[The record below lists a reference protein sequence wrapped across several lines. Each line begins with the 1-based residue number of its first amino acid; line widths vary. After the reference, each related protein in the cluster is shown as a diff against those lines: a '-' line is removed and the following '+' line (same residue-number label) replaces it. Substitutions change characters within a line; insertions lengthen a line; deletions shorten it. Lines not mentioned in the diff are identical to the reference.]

1 MKKKI
6 VAILLTS
13 AITVQ
18 LTGCGVLS
26 PFIYFLN
33 SIDTSEGE
41 LRLEM
46 IEEENEA
53 QRTEDKIRYQ
63 DDFYEYVNNDILDMV
78 ELGDTD
84 AQWTWFGE
92 LMAVADHDMDEI
104 IQELSQSEKVYAKGT
119 SEQKIK
125 DMYECISNMENRNAT
140 GLGPLQPHMDT
151 IRNAT
156 TIDEYVDALASLSGE
171 FGFSS
176 IVGGYYIDQ
185 DMADS
190 SMNSVYL
197 MYADTLIGKEY
208 LENPQM
214 QEYVDV
220 YYDYMRDMLEEFGM
234 SQDEAAD
241 TVSEIDVLLRDICS
255 CSLSMEEYYD
265 PSITYNVFTKEELQ
279 ELYTNVDVEKMLKT
293 LRIDSADSYIVSDV
307 SQAKRINELLVEE
320 NLEVLKNFST
330 FVMLNDVA
338 EYSTQEYAKLADD
351 LDRQLHGVTSSLS
364 DEDIWMNL
372 TQDML
377 SWDFGK
383 IYVEK
388 YFSEESK
395 ADVEAMIDKIKE
407 AYKEIIRN
415 QEWMSEETKEKA
427 IRKLDTMQVKIGY
440 PDEWPDSMEMMQVT
454 PISEGG
460 SLLSN
465 LLVNMQVSIEDNLQ
479 DLNREVDR
487 TTWSMTPQTVNAYYN
502 PGNNE
507 IVFPAAILQPPFY
520 DPEGDEASNLGGI
533 GYVIAHEISH
543 AFDSNGALYDE
554 YGNYNVWWTQEELQ
568 RYKELSQSIVD
579 YYENYEVAGMK
590 VDGSLT
596 LSENIADLGAMI
608 CITSIL
614 ESDGEGLAEAF
625 SQLAYIWASEETV
638 AYQMYLLSNDTHA
651 PNKVRVNAV
660 LSSCDAFYET
670 YDIEDGDGMYV
681 APEDRVGIWK

>member
-6 VAILLTS
+6 AALLLSLVMT
-13 AITVQ
+13 TQV
-18 LTGCGVLS
+18 TGCGALEPFLS
-26 PFIYFLN
+26 SF
-33 SIDTSEGE
+33 EKVGE
-41 LRLEM
+41 AVRGEDSA
-46 IEEENEA
+46 EEKAKE
-53 QRTEDKIRYQ
+53 IRYQ
-63 DDFYEYVNNDILDMV
+63 DDFYDYVNQDILDMI

-92 LMAVADHDMDEI
+92 LMAAADEEMEDI
-104 IQELSQSEKVYAKGT
+104 IRELAKSDKAYEKGS

-125 DMYECISNMENRNAT
+125 DMYECVSNMENRNET
-140 GLGPLQPHMDT
+140 GLGPLQPHLDT
-151 IRNAT
+151 IQNAA
-156 TIDEYVDALASLSGE
+156 TIEEYVDALAMLSSE

-190 SMNSVYL
+190 SRNSVYL

-208 LENPQM
+208 LENPKM
-214 QEYVDV
+214 QEYVDI
-220 YYDYMRDMLEEFGM
+220 YYDYMENMLEEAGM
-234 SQDEAAD
+234 EQQEAAD
-241 TVSEIDVLLRDICS
+241 TVSQIDVLLRDICS
-255 CSLSMEEYYD
+255 STLSMEQYYD
-265 PSITYNVFTKEELQ
+265 PSITYNVFTKDELQ
-279 ELYTNVDVEKMLKT
+279 ELYTNVDINKMLKT
-293 LRIDSADSYIVSDV
+293 LRIDSAETYIISDV
-307 SQAKRINELLVEE
+307 EQAKKINELLTED
-320 NLEVLKNFST
+320 NLEVLKDFST

-338 EYSTQEYAKLADD
+338 EYSTQNYAKLAQD
-351 LDRQLHGVTSSLS
+351 LDSKLHGVTGSRN
-364 DEDIWMNL
+364 DEDIWMDL

-377 SWDFGK
+377 PWDFGK
-383 IYVEK
+383 IYVEEH
-388 YFSEESK
+388 FSEDSK
-395 ADVEAMIDKIKE
+395 EDVEAMIVQIKE
-407 AYKEIIRN
+407 AYKGIINR
-415 QEWMSEETKEKA
+415 QEWMSEATKEKA
-427 IRKLDTMQVKIGY
+427 IRKLDTMQIKIGY
-440 PDEWPDSMEMMQVT
+440 PDVWPDSMEMMQVT

-465 LLVNMQVSIEDNLQ
+465 MLVNMQVSIEDNLQ

-520 DPEGDEASNLGGI
+520 DEEGDEAKNLGGI

-543 AFDSNGALYDE
+543 AFDANGALYDE

-568 RYKELSQSIVD
+568 KYNELSQSIVS

-590 VDGSLT
+590 VNGSLT
-596 LSENIADLGAMI
+596 LSENIADLGAMT

-614 ESDGEGLAEAF
+614 GENLEDLQEAF

-660 LSSCDAFYET
+660 LSACDAFYEAYT
-670 YDIEDGDGMYV
+670 IKETDGMYT
-681 APEDRVGIWK
+681 APENRVGIWK

>member
-1 MKKKI
+1 MKKRI
-6 VAILLTS
+6 AALLL
-13 AITVQ
+13 AGVMTVQ

-26 PFIYFLN
+26 PLVTFITN
-33 SIDTSEGE
+33 MKSSVGE
-41 LRLEM
+41 LQLEM
-46 IEEENEA
+46 EEEESDAKVNAE
-53 QRTEDKIRYQ
+53 KKRYQ
-63 DDFYEYVNNDILDMV
+63 DDFYEYINEDILDMV

-92 LMAVADHDMDEI
+92 LMAVADQDMDEI
-104 IQELSQSEKVYAKGT
+104 IQELSQSEKVYPKGS

-151 IRNAT
+151 IRNTT
-156 TIDEYVDALASLSGE
+156 TIDEYVNALASLSGE

-197 MYADTLIGKEY
+197 MHADTLIGKEY

-220 YYDYMRDMLEEFGM
+220 YYTYMRDMLEEFGM
-234 SQDEAAD
+234 SQEEAAD
-241 TVSEIDVLLRDICS
+241 TVSEIDILLRDICS
-255 CSLSMEEYYD
+255 SSLSMEEYYD

-307 SQAKRINELLVEE
+307 GQAKKINELLVDE
-320 NLEVLKNFST
+320 NLEVLKDFSS

-338 EYSTQEYAKLADD
+338 EYSTEEYARLADD
-351 LDRQLHGVTSSLS
+351 LDRQMHGVTSRLS

-395 ADVEAMIDKIKE
+395 ADVEAMIEKIKE
-407 AYKEIIRN
+407 AYKDIIRN
-415 QEWMSEETKEKA
+415 QEWMSEATKEKA

-465 LLVNMQVSIEDNLQ
+465 MLVNMQVSIEDNLQ

-487 TTWSMTPQTVNAYYN
+487 TAWSMTPQTVNAYYN

-507 IVFPAAILQPPFY
+507 IVFPAAILQQPFY
-520 DPEGDEASNLGGI
+520 DPKGDEASNLGGI

-568 RYKELSQSIVD
+568 KYKELSQSIID
-579 YYENYEVAGMK
+579 YYGNYEVAGMK

-596 LSENIADLGAMI
+596 LSENIADLGAMT

-614 ESDGEGLAEAF
+614 SEDGEGLAKAF

-660 LSSCDAFYET
+660 LSSCDAFYDV
-670 YDIEDGDGMYV
+670 YDIEESDGMYV
-681 APEDRVGIWK
+681 APEDRVGVWK

>member
-6 VAILLTS
+6 IALLLTGV
-13 AITVQ
+13 ITVQ
-18 LTGCGVLS
+18 VTGCGVLS
-26 PFIYFLN
+26 MLTN
-33 SIDTSEGE
+33 LSGE
-41 LRLEM
+41 SGNAVKEVHETDATT
-46 IEEENEA
+46 EEV
-53 QRTEDKIRYQ
+53 RYQ
-63 DDFYEYVNNDILDMV
+63 DDFYEYVNQDILEMV

-92 LMAVADHDMDEI
+92 LSAVADEEMEAI
-104 IQELSQSEKVYAKGT
+104 IQELAQSDKTYEKGT

-125 DMYECISNMENRNAT
+125 DMYECISNMENRNET
-140 GLGPLQPHMDT
+140 GLGPLQPHLDT
-151 IRNAT
+151 IRDARN
-156 TIDEYVDALASLSGE
+156 IDEYVEALALLSSE

-190 SMNSVYL
+190 GKNSVYL

-214 QEYVDV
+214 QEYVDI
-220 YYDYMRDMLEEFGM
+220 YYTYMTDMLEEYGM
-234 SQDEAAD
+234 SEQEAAD

-255 CSLSMEEYYD
+255 STLSMEEYYD
-265 PSITYNVFTKEELQ
+265 PSITYNVFTREELQ
-279 ELYTNVDVEKMLKT
+279 ELYTNVDIEKMLEI
-293 LRIDSADSYIVSDV
+293 LRIDSANTYIIMDV
-307 SQAKRINELLVEE
+307 EQAEKINELLVEE
-320 NLEVLKNFST
+320 NLDVLKDFST

-338 EYSTQEYAKLADD
+338 EYSTENYARLAED
-351 LDRQLHGVTSSLS
+351 LDNQLHGISGSVD
-364 DEDIWMNL
+364 DEDIWMEL
-372 TQDML
+372 TQNML
-377 SWDFGK
+377 PWDFGK

-388 YFSEESK
+388 FFSEESK
-395 ADVEAMIDKIKE
+395 ADVEAMIVKIKD
-407 AYKEIIRN
+407 AYKGIISR
-415 QEWMSEETKEKA
+415 QEWMSDETKEKA

-440 PDEWPDSMEMMQVT
+440 PDVWPDSMDMMQVT

-465 LLVNMQVSIEDNLQ
+465 LLVDMQVAIEDSLQ

-487 TTWSMTPQTVNAYYN
+487 SVWSMTPQTVNAYYN

-520 DPEGDEASNLGGI
+520 DPEGNEASNLGAI

-543 AFDSNGALYDE
+543 AFDANGALYDE

-568 RYKELSQSIVD
+568 KYNELSESIVS

-590 VDGSLT
+590 VNGSLT
-596 LSENIADLGAMI
+596 LSENIADLGAMT

-614 ESDGEGLAEAF
+614 GEDRQDLTEAF
-625 SQLAYIWASEETV
+625 SQLAYIWASEETA

-660 LSSCDAFYET
+660 LSACDAFYKA
-670 YDIEDGDGMYV
+670 YDIEEKDGMYV
-681 APEDRVGIWK
+681 APHERVGIWK